1 MNTSTNPS
9 TDPGPTS
16 PNDVLETRRPRL
28 SRAMV
33 GLSALAVVA
42 TAGVAGTTLAGADES
57 NRSPD
62 VREAHVVADGLGNT
76 TLDELAD
83 ELADLGLTVRIEPST
98 LATPS
103 VQPEGEVV
111 DPVGDPQSDDV
122 GQDEDPFAGMT
133 DAEVDALS
141 DEEFFALLDE
151 AGIDYEEL
159 DDGFADDDDAYGDEE
174 VLGAFEVNGDSIDV
188 SNASSPEVAEQ
199 ARSIWT
205 RFVTLIPAEQR
216 QMVSSFELNPAEAS
230 GAYVYPAE
238 EDPTKWVLGVSL
250 ELGEDLDYVLIHEF
264 GHLLTLQATEV
275 PPAPDADPD
284 SCPTYFTGEGCAL
297 SGTTM
302 ANFVQK
308 FWPQAQIDEI
318 ARLQDAED
326 YDGLDAF
333 YDEHRDDFVTDYA
346 TTNPAEDLAETFA
359 VFVTEERPAGDTIAD
374 QKVNLLW
381 SDPEMVALRT
391 EIRANL

>member
-1 MNTSTNPS
+1 
-9 TDPGPTS
+9 
-16 PNDVLETRRPRL
+16 
-28 SRAMV
+28 MV
-33 GLSALAVVA
+33 GLSALAVVV
-42 TAGVAGTTLAGADES
+42 TAGVAGATIFGEDEA
-57 NRSPD
+57 NVSPD
-62 VREAHVVADGLGNT
+62 PRAAHVVAGGLGNT
-76 TLDELAD
+76 TLDELVD
-83 ELADLGLTVRIEPST
+83 ELADLGLTVRIEPSAP
-98 LATPS
+98 ATPPA
-103 VQPEGEVV
+103 QPGDESY
-111 DPVGDPQSDDV
+111 DPAGDPQPGDFGEDD
-122 GQDEDPFAGMT
+122 DPFAGMT
-133 DAEVDALS
+133 DEEVDALS
-141 DEEFFALLDE
+141 DEEFFALLDQ
-151 AGIDYEEL
+151 AGIDYEDL
-159 DDGFADDDDAYGDEE
+159 DEGFSADEGDYGDDE
-174 VLGAFEVNGDSIDV
+174 VLGAFDVNRDSIDV

-205 RFVTLIPAEQR
+205 RFVTLIPADQR

-275 PPAPDADPD
+275 PPAPEADPE

-302 ANFVQK
+302 ADFVQK
-308 FWPQAQIDEI
+308 FWPQSQIDEI
-318 ARLQDAED
+318 ARLQDAGD

-381 SDPEMVALRT
+381 SDPDMVALRT